1 MDAVFHVTNLQRT
14 FIFEGQ
20 MKYIIRGRINGKFYP
35 DVNVVYVVTDDQR
48 IAGYVRIVK
57 KEQITYEEFMKRFNR
72 LTFLEACKSFGMLF
86 INARRMIRKWKCEKF
101 WLLTI
106 GDAVQYAP
114 PKDKMNVFDKAMV
127 VL

>member
-1 MDAVFHVTNLQRT
+1 MDAVIHVTNLQRNW
-14 FIFEGQ
+14 IFTGD
-20 MKYIIRGRINGKFYP
+20 MKYILRGRINGKFYP
-35 DVNVVYVVTDDQR
+35 DVNVVYIVTDDQR
-48 IAGYVRIVK
+48 IAGYVRIAN

-86 INARRMIRKWKCEKF
+86 IQARRMIRNWKCDKF

-114 PKDKMNVFDKAMV
+114 PKEKMNVFDKAMV